1 MSHYRDSIQN
11 VLNTFQELNFS
22 YTNKNKINDDSI
34 SLDKCFD
41 YFIKFEKLDKD
52 NEYLC
57 EKCHIKQK
65 AKTKIQIYNPPPI
78 LIIHLK
84 RFNNVTKIE
93 TKINFPINDFNI
105 NKYVLNNENNNVY
118 NLYGVIYHSG
128 TKDNGHYYVNA
139 YNLYKKKWYNFDDKK
154 VKEILD
160 LNNEI
165 ITKNAYVLFYIKKEW
180 ENMSE
185 ENQIK
190 LFKKKFVN
198 YDEKITELIGF
209 YKNNNDNL
217 NFLYV

>member
-1 MSHYRDSIQN
+1 
-11 VLNTFQELNFS
+11 
-22 YTNKNKINDDSI
+22 
-34 SLDKCFD
+34 
-41 YFIKFEKLDKD
+41 
-52 NEYLC
+52 
-57 EKCHIKQK
+57 
-65 AKTKIQIYNPPPI
+65 
-78 LIIHLK
+78 
-84 RFNNVTKIE
+84 VTKIE

-190 LFKKKFVN
+190 LFKKKLVN
-198 YDEKITELIGF
+198 YDEKISELIGF

-217 NFLYV
+217 NFLYI